1 MICSAEK
8 WVEKKLFNKN
18 GKPYSFTISVKYSN
32 HLNNHIL
39 PALCHKKIDKIKSL
53 HIVDFIDIYL
63 KMELEKMESLAD

>member
-1 MICSAEK
+1 M
-8 WVEKKLFNKN
+8 
-18 GKPYSFTISVKYSN
+18 
-32 HLNNHIL
+32 L